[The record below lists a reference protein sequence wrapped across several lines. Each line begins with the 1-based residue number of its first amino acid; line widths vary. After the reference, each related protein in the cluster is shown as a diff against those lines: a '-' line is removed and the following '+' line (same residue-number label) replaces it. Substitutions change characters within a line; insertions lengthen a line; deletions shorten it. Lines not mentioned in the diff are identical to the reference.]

1 LLKKS
6 KMIKEIIRGS
16 GFIMLF
22 KVVAAACAFAT
33 SVMITRIYGPE
44 IYGEYSLVISI
55 ISFLMM
61 FNLFGLDLYMIKKVN
76 EYTDESIIF
85 GFIKKSVNIFSKIS
99 ILIMIL
105 GVCIGLFISHYLFDG
120 RLYLI
125 SLFIGLMTIML
136 STIKLI
142 SNIYRAHGSV
152 FRFSVNEN
160 LLFQL
165 PLFLVVLAS
174 FFFQKNELHPIW
186 LYFINL
192 FVAAVFAFVI
202 CLLFINKK
210 YRSVVLKKY
219 DSTVLVHAYPMMFTS
234 SIIYAMSYADT
245 FMISSFMDNFQV
257 GLYSGIMKLSIPLS
271 FMSGAISSYIAPKI
285 ARFYNDGDIKSVK
298 KMYKTV
304 ITLLIVFGLLL
315 LTIFFTFSDFFLNL
329 FGPEYLAE
337 INTYYIYIL
346 ATFISGALFGPIGYF
361 MIMTNNQKIFL
372 YILIIAF
379 FINIGLN
386 YFLIPLIGIS
396 GAAVTTLLSTLVWKA
411 SGFFFL
417 RLKNIL

>member
-1 LLKKS
+1 
-6 KMIKEIIRGS
+6 MIKEIIRGS